1 MGHDGRNRC
10 LLSPFGSRTGRNS
23 PSNTKFVFGPAT
35 WIRHLITPEPGH
47 GLAYLDWSAQEIGI
61 AGVLSG
67 DTALQDAYLSGD
79 PYLRFAQQAGAVPP
93 TATKASH
100 GALRDLYKT
109 VMLGTNYGLSEVGL
123 AAVAAF
129 QARAREL

>member
-1 MGHDGRNRC
+1 MAW
-10 LLSPFGSRTGRNS
+10 RTSTGLHKKLVLRGCS
-23 PSNTKFVFGPAT
+23 VAIPLCK
-35 WIRHLITPEPGH
+35 TP
-47 GLAYLDWSAQEIGI
+47 YQ
-61 AGVLSG
+61 
-67 DTALQDAYLSGD
+67 SGD

-123 AAVAAF
+123 ATRL
-129 QARAREL
+129 QLSRLEARDS